1 MATDTLEFRND
12 DGHRYTAL
20 LSGEEVGH
28 VTVDPIGSDGL
39 LIKHTEILPAF
50 EGRGF
55 AGMLVRHVLE
65 DAKRQGRGVI
75 PVCTYAAAY
84 IRKHPEFQ
92 SYVRK

>member
-28 VTVDPIGSDGL
+28 VVVDPIGSDGL

-92 SYVRK
+92 PYVRR